1 MWTRLQAV
9 VEEQAQVLI
18 RTAFSPIVRECGD
31 ISAGVFAPDG
41 RMLAQAV
48 TGTPGHINTMAAAVG
63 LMLAHVPLD
72 TMQPGDVY
80 TTNDPWMASG
90 HLNDVLLVAPVFD
103 GATPVA
109 LTACTSHLYDLG
121 GLGMGP
127 NGGDVHD
134 EGLFIPPM
142 KLVERGAVNAML
154 VRIFKANSRSPESN
168 EGDLYALIA
177 CCEVG
182 GRRLLR
188 SAALSGL
195 DANATTFAIELT
207 HNGGT
212 GARPGADGLSATGWP
227 SGVWGS
233 QVEVTESTVPVR
245 VRRRE
250 LIPDSGGAGAWASS
264 SSWRAAKGGRSSSSP
279 RWSG

>member
-31 ISAGVFAPDG
+31 ISAGIFAPDG

-63 LMLAHVPLD
+63 LMLEHVPLD

-121 GLGMGP
+121 GS
-127 NGGDVHD
+127 
-134 EGLFIPPM
+134 
-142 KLVERGAVNAML
+142 AW
-154 VRIFKANSRSPESN
+154 
-168 EGDLYALIA
+168 
-177 CCEVG
+177 
-182 GRRLLR
+182 GRT
-188 SAALSGL
+188 AATC
-195 DANATTFAIELT
+195 TT
-207 HNGGT
+207 
-212 GARPGADGLSATGWP
+212 
-227 SGVWGS
+227 
-233 QVEVTESTVPVR
+233 
-245 VRRRE
+245 
-250 LIPDSGGAGAWASS
+250 
-264 SSWRAAKGGRSSSSP
+264 KGCSSP
-279 RWSG
+279 R